1 MAGERFLTV
10 HALAPRCTIVD
21 RSFDFL
27 QVVFGEKLFYSMV
40 FSTNGDFRK
49 IILLCLIITSTND
62 INNVGERIERF
73 FGS

>member
-1 MAGERFLTV
+1 VAGERFGSV
-10 HALAPRCTIVD
+10 HALTVPRAIID

-27 QVVFGEKLFYSMV
+27 QVVFGAKLVYSMV

-49 IILLCLIITSTND
+49 IILLCLIITSMND
-62 INNVGERIERF
+62 INNVSERIERF